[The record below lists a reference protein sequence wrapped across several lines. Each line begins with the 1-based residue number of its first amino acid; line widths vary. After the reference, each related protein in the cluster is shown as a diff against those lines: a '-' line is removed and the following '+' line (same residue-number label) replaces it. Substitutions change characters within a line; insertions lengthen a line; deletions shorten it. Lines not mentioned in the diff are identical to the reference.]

1 MTVQLNIH
9 DLKNRAFEL
18 EIERAAIRML
28 IKIYEPAALTENAK
42 EGYLKL
48 DEGVNG
54 DDKALVVHQMT
65 SAEPEG
71 VVTMA
76 DKPKKRTYKKRKP
89 SVAPQSKDTQNSD
102 VLKGLKAIGEYIGVT
117 EGNAWALAKSHDL
130 PVHKDGMFTVASKK
144 DLRRWVLTHPK
155 YKITEEVERQS
166 EPSANLVQ
174 SDESFFSPPISG
186 RTKTIHKRCKVCNV
200 MIHRIVPEDF
210 NASSIQFHSPDCKK
224 EWELDHKAGER

>member
-18 EIERAAIRML
+18 GRERAAIRML
-28 IKIYEPAALTENAK
+28 IKIYDPAALTGNAK

-54 DDKALVVHQMT
+54 DDKALVVQQMT

-76 DKPKKRTYKKRKP
+76 DKPKKRAYKKRKTAVIP
-89 SVAPQSKDTQNSD
+89 ESGASEDPD
-102 VLKGLKAIGEYIGVT
+102 VLKGLKAIGEYIGQGT
-117 EGNAWALAKSHDL
+117 KNTWWLKQNHGL
-130 PVHKDGMFTVASKK
+130 PVKKGNVASKK
-144 DLRRWVLTHPK
+144 NIQRWVEKHPK

-186 RTKTIHKRCKVCNV
+186 RTKTIHKRCKGCNV

-210 NASSIQFHSPDCKK
+210 NASSIQFHSPECKK